1 MRTWQGFSAPLPGR
15 HNVLNAAAAF
25 AIGLALGLPS
35 KAFAG
40 LLDGF
45 AGLPHRLEFV
55 REAGGVR
62 YYNDS
67 KATTPEASE
76 KAFTSFNQPIV
87 GIVGGYDKKI
97 DLGGFGQLLADRTKA
112 VVCIGQIKEL
122 LVREIQARVKAPGR
136 PAIQTAR
143 GLPVRRPHGPRPG
156 WSWRRGGPEP
166 RLRQLRHVHQ
176 LRAARGDLPADRAG
190 VLRALWQH
198 ARLAENILRIALPDH
213 PREGRSHPASSR
225 CR

>member
-1 MRTWQGFSAPLPGR
+1 MLGDLTLTWRYRVNKHGLPEVIREFADKPTGQDMFATWQGFSAPLPGR

-76 KAFTSFNQPIV
+76 KAFTSFNQPI
-87 GIVGGYDKKI
+87 
-97 DLGGFGQLLADRTKA
+97 DL
-112 VVCIGQIKEL
+112 C
-122 LVREIQARVKAPGR
+122 VRSVF
-136 PAIQTAR
+136 
-143 GLPVRRPHGPRPG
+143 
-156 WSWRRGGPEP
+156 
-166 RLRQLRHVHQ
+166 
-176 LRAARGDLPADRAG
+176 
-190 VLRALWQH
+190 
-198 ARLAENILRIALPDH
+198 
-213 PREGRSHPASSR
+213 
-225 CR
+225 

>member
-1 MRTWQGFSAPLPGR
+1 MIREFADKPTGQDMFATWQGFSAPLPGR

-136 PAIQTAR
+136 PAIQTAADFPSAVRMARDLAGPGDVVVLSPGCASYDMFTNYEQR
-143 GLPVRRPHGPRPG
+143 GEIFRQIVR
-156 WSWRRGGPEP
+156 EF
-166 RLRQLRHVHQ
+166 
-176 LRAARGDLPADRAG
+176 
-190 VLRALWQH
+190 
-198 ARLAENILRIALPDH
+198 
-213 PREGRSHPASSR
+213 
-225 CR
+225 